1 MLSPLVVLS
10 FVIVRL
16 ISLYSLLPFYYAV
29 CMHTAVLT
37 DADGTGHGD
46 TSSSRTSPVLSSSAA
61 AAHAADRLTGV
72 IIKAASVQQLGT
84 IEVIPATIATTS
96 DTLSAAMEGLDIS
109 GNGAEAAG
117 TEPKLPPA
125 KVSTA

>member
-1 MLSPLVVLS
+1 MRFACIQL
-10 FVIVRL
+10 
-16 ISLYSLLPFYYAV
+16 A
-29 CMHTAVLT
+29 LT
-37 DADGTGHGD
+37 DNDGAAHGD
-46 TSSSRTSPVLSSSAA
+46 TTSSSRQSPVLPSAAAAA
-61 AAHAADRLTGV
+61 AAHAASRLTGV